1 MLEFGPLQ
9 ISTSTHSTQLTAHPI
24 LLLSNFATDLF
35 VLFSR
40 TPVCN
45 FPSLKSLYLYRSLFY
60 SVHPPVQFNRLHT
73 ACVVFSSSYTLKS
86 PGVGNNCSITI
97 QFDCPFQSLPLHHH
111 NSPPDT
117 KHHPLVLLKDTTPV
131 HVAWPSQHRMEVQIP
146 SPSVFLKKS
155 PTITPAVTVP
165 PKKPA
170 VAKPKPTAAA
180 KPAAKVQD
188 GAVTKPKQSKSRNGV

>member
-1 MLEFGPLQ
+1 LLEFCPLQ
-9 ISTSTHSTQLTAHPI
+9 ISTSTHSLTRSLTPCT
-24 LLLSNFATDLF
+24 SYPST
-35 VLFSR
+35 FSFCSDA
-40 TPVCN
+40 PQCVI
-45 FPSLKSLYLYRSLFY
+45 SLLYLCRSLFY

-97 QFDCPFQSLPLHHH
+97 QFDCPFQSLPLLHH
-111 NSPPDT
+111 NSLPDM
-117 KHHPLVLLKDTTPV
+117 KHHPLVLLKDTTAV
-131 HVAWPSQHRMEVQIP
+131 HVAWPCQHRMEVQIP

-155 PTITPAVTVP
+155 PTIAPAITVP

-180 KPAAKVQD
+180 KPAAYVQD
-188 GAVTKPKQSKSRNGV
+188 GAVAKPKQSKSRNGV